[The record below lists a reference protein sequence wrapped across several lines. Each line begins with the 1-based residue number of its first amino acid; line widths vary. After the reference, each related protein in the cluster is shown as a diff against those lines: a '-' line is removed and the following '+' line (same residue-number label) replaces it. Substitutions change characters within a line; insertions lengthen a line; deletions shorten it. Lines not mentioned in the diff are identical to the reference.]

1 MTTSA
6 ARRLVLAA
14 TVLSAACA
22 GSRPE
27 PTLSP
32 ARPSGVSV
40 PATLRV
46 RVDGRVR
53 TVRFED
59 YVAATALSEITP
71 VGESS
76 ATVARIYEVQT
87 ILARTYALSH
97 LGRHKGEG
105 FDLCDST
112 HCQLYEPERLKTS
125 RFAAAATSAVSRTA
139 GTVLT
144 FRGIAIEALFHADCG
159 GHTATPTEVWGSAA
173 RAYLPSEADNAPG
186 VAHRTWSVTLTR
198 DELKDALE
206 DGEAGRR
213 TSVGRTLRGVLLD
226 GVDDSGRVS
235 TVTVIGDDRLVL
247 RSDDFRALVNRRFGP
262 RAVMSTRFQ
271 MTRRG
276 DAYVLNG
283 TGFGHGVGL
292 CQVGALAWARQG
304 RAAGEIL
311 QKYFPG
317 ARVTAPGGTLP

>member
-1 MTTSA
+1 M
-6 ARRLVLAA
+6 RRLALAV
-14 TVLSAACA
+14 TILSAACA
-22 GSRPE
+22 GTRPE
-27 PTLSP
+27 PAVSP
-32 ARPSGVSV
+32 TRPAGIAV
-40 PATLRV
+40 PDTLRV
-46 RVDGRVR
+46 RVDGRIR

-71 VGESS
+71 VNESP
-76 ATVARIYEVQT
+76 ATVARIYDVQT

-97 LGRHKGEG
+97 LGRHKAEG

-112 HCQLYEPERLKTS
+112 HCQLYEPARLKTS
-125 RFAAAATSAVSRTA
+125 RFADAVTSAISRTA

-144 FRGIAIEALFHADCG
+144 FRGVAIEALFHADCG

-173 RAYLPSEADNAPG
+173 RPYLPSASDEAPG

-198 DELKDALE
+198 DDLKRAL
-206 DGEAGRR
+206 DAGRR
-213 TSVGRTLRGVLLD
+213 TSVGRSVRGVLLD

-235 TVTVIGDDRLVL
+235 TLTVIGDDRVVL
-247 RSDDFRALVNRRFGP
+247 RSDDFRALVNRQFGP

-276 DAYVLNG
+276 DSYVLNG

-304 RAAGEIL
+304 RPAAEIL
-311 QKYFPG
+311 GKYFPG
-317 ARVTAPGGTLP
+317 ARVSGPGGTLP